1 MRVLLTGA
9 TGFVGS
15 SVLTALVAG
24 GHEVTAVVRSQAGA
38 DTVTA
43 AGATAVIHPLP
54 DTEWLAKQLRET
66 DGFIHTAT
74 PDDGTAATFDD
85 SVIDAVLDGY
95 AGTQKRYVHSGGVWV
110 HGPGDDITE
119 DTPIRAPEITAW
131 RQEREARVLAAG
143 FVGSVV
149 EPAIVY
155 GYGRGI
161 PTEITGAP
169 KTKEGALL
177 LVGGGDQ
184 HWTTVHVDDLADLY
198 LKVLEQA
205 PGGERYIGA
214 NGDNPTV
221 REIGLA
227 VVGTDGLVAAE
238 DPAASFARLGEP
250 YARALTLDQ
259 QSAGQKA
266 RLTFGWVPSRPSL
279 IEDLRS
285 R

>member
-15 SVLTALVAG
+15 SVLKALVAN

-54 DTEWLAKQLRET
+54 DTAWLAKQLRET
-66 DGFIHTAT
+66 DGFIHTAA
-74 PDDGTAATFDD
+74 PDDGTAPQLDD

-95 AGTQKRYVHSGGVWV
+95 AGTQKRYVHTGGVWV
-110 HGPGDDITE
+110 HGPGEDITE

-131 RQEREARVLAAG
+131 REAREARVLAAG
-143 FVGSVV
+143 FVGSVI

-155 GYGRGI
+155 GYGKGI
-161 PTEITGAP
+161 PNVITGAP
-169 KTKEGALL
+169 KTEDGALQ
-177 LVGGGDQ
+177 LVGSGDQ

-198 LKVLEQA
+198 VKVLESA

-227 VVGTDGLVAAE
+227 AAGKGGLVAAE
-238 DPAASFARLGEP
+238 DQAASFERLGEP
-250 YARALTLDQ
+250 FARALMLDQ
-259 QSAGQKA
+259 QAAGAKA
-266 RLTFGWVPSRPSL
+266 RLTFGWAPSRPSL
-279 IEDLRS
+279 VEELTAQ
-285 R
+285 